1 MSVYNK
7 NNLKDVKK
15 RVFFPIFG
23 TFKLKMIPSPKY
35 SFTHIDTVKKVI
47 IRFIKNLQNG
57 KNIYNISDKNLYY
70 QNKLIIGFGYT
81 IPLPVILTSPIYFIF
96 SLIPGNK
103 GYALRCLYWK
113 LFKSNIYR
121 SSYI

>member
-1 MSVYNK
+1 
-7 NNLKDVKK
+7 
-15 RVFFPIFG
+15 
-23 TFKLKMIPSPKY
+23 MIPSPKY

-47 IRFIKNLQNG
+47 IRFIKNPQNG
-57 KNIYNISDKNLYY
+57 KSIYNISDKNLYY
-70 QNKLIIGFGYT
+70 QNKLLDWFFGYT
-81 IPLPVILTSPIYFIF
+81 IPLPVVLISPIYFIF

-113 LFKSNIYR
+113 FFKSNIYR